1 MVELEREKT
10 MTKNIYE
17 NLSFAFDTYFTKSVH
32 NLPQEPANLYQ
43 PVHYF
48 LGLGGKR
55 IRPLLALI
63 AVDFFNGDLTCC
75 LPAAASIELFHNFS
89 LVHDDIMDNAP
100 LRRSKQTVHEKWNRN
115 IALLSGDVLL
125 VKAYQELATCEKEC
139 VLDLQAIFSKTAV
152 EVCEGQQLDMDFET
166 KAYVGIDAY
175 INMIRLKTA
184 VLLGCSLQ
192 MGAICAH
199 ASQQDAGLLY
209 KAGEKLG
216 IAFQL
221 ADDYLDVFG
230 NPEQVGKQVGGDI
243 IANKKTWLLI
253 KALELADT
261 DQKKTL
267 QDWIGKQDFNATEK
281 VEAVK
286 ELFAVLNLG
295 DHLKK
300 EIDIYYKEAIELLR
314 QSSAL
319 PEKIEHFALFAKNLM
334 ERTK

>member
-1 MVELEREKT
+1 
-10 MTKNIYE
+10 MTANNYT
-17 NLSFAFDTYFTKSVH
+17 NLSLAFDSYFIESIH
-32 NLPQEPANLYQ
+32 EFPQEPNNLYQ
-43 PVHYF
+43 PVNYF

-63 AVDFFNGDLTCC
+63 ATDFFNGDLDAC
-75 LPAAASIELFHNFS
+75 LPAAVSIELFHNFS

-100 LRRSKQTVHEKWNRN
+100 LRRGKQTVHEKWNRN
-115 IALLSGDVLL
+115 IAVLSGDVLL
-125 VKAYQELATCEKEC
+125 VKAYQELAKCEKERI
-139 VLDLQAIFSKTAV
+139 LELQAVFSETAV

-166 KAYVGIDAY
+166 RPEVHIDDY
-175 INMIRLKTA
+175 IHMIRLKTA

-199 ASQQDAGLLY
+199 ASKGDAELLY

-253 KALELADT
+253 KAFELADAN
-261 DQKKTL
+261 QKKTL
-267 QDWIGKQDFNATEK
+267 QNWIAKQDFNVNEK
-281 VEAVK
+281 IQAVK
-286 ELFAVLNLG
+286 ELFALLKVG

-300 EIDIYYKEAIELLR
+300 EIDTYYKEAIELL
-314 QSSAL
+314 QGSSAM